1 MKMLFFLADIF
12 TKSKS
17 VSFMRKYYQKNA
29 TSLLAKI
36 TFCKTFTNTFLS
48 LALILALFIS
58 RTISRRRLSV
68 ENIYFKVYA
77 FTITLYIYTLHSIFR
92 YQTKKTDL
100 DECRGGHPCYFSQ
113 PDIRAFLTCCYF
125 LDPPPLFRSY
135 DTVNEGW
142 EVISPPSPLSP
153 SFTHMPCGLTMCG
166 RWLPPTPTSP
176 HLIHSA
182 NSRSF
187 YFELFD
193 ILKFFKV
200 LRYWIPI

>member
-1 MKMLFFLADIF
+1 MSHFFPPGELFRPRSCCCLRQQKSPSVSGSLLGGWGTSPWDSEYFWRRAARRTIMKMLFFLADIF

-100 DECRGGHPCYFSQ
+100 DECRGGHTCYFSQ

-125 LDPPPLFRSY
+125 LDPPPF
-135 DTVNEGW
+135 
-142 EVISPPSPLSP
+142 
-153 SFTHMPCGLTMCG
+153 
-166 RWLPPTPTSP
+166 
-176 HLIHSA
+176 
-182 NSRSF
+182 
-187 YFELFD
+187 FD
-193 ILKFFKV
+193 PMIL
-200 LRYWIPI
+200 